1 MLINTDTMIY
11 SLLFS
16 AADTADDSSRFKTIL
31 ILVFG
36 CSVSVSAIEDNDS
49 CLAGM
54 RTLLVLVTKF
64 QLQLLLL
71 HFFMY
76 LVPKLVACT

>member
-1 MLINTDTMIY
+1 MLINTDTKVY

-31 ILVFG
+31 ILFG
-36 CSVSVSAIEDNDS
+36 CSVFESAIEDNDS

-54 RTLLVLVTKF
+54 RTMLVTKF

-76 LVPKLVACT
+76 LVPKFLPTQ

>member
-1 MLINTDTMIY
+1 MLINTDTKVY

-31 ILVFG
+31 ILFG
-36 CSVSVSAIEDNDS
+36 CSVFESAIEDNDS

>member
-1 MLINTDTMIY
+1 MLINTDTIIY

-54 RTLLVLVTKF
+54 RTMLVTKF